1 MINAN
6 IKDMASG
13 KDSIGADSTAY
24 CFVLYAA
31 SARVIIKSVQLFQ
44 EKSSFIFINQNLN
57 PLDICRLVF
66 DQ

>member
-1 MINAN
+1 
-6 IKDMASG
+6 MASG

-57 PLDICRLVF
+57 PLDINR
-66 DQ
+66 Q